1 MRLLF
6 DDLVGALQ
14 QRWRHGQT
22 ECVGGSEVDD
32 QFELDWCLDWQL
44 ARLRATQ
51 DAVNIDRYSA
61 G

>member
-1 MRLLF
+1 MTSSARCSSEGGTVRLS
-6 DDLVGALQ
+6 ALA
-14 QRWRHGQT
+14 
-22 ECVGGSEVDD
+22 VSEVDD

-44 ARLRATQ
+44 ARRRATQ